1 MIMVMII
8 INQKSRS
15 YLAMMVSASWM
26 VLLYAVSF
34 FSRSLT
40 WRVEGKQLFY
50 AQQNLFSFYVKLM
63 EHNID
68 LLL

>member
-8 INQKSRS
+8 INQRSRS

-40 WRVEGKQLFY
+40 WRGDGKQLFY
-50 AQQNLFSFYVKLM
+50 AQQN
-63 EHNID
+63 
-68 LLL
+68 

>member
-8 INQKSRS
+8 INQTSRS

-40 WRVEGKQLFY
+40 WRGDRKQLFY
-50 AQQNLFSFYVKLM
+50 AQQN
-63 EHNID
+63 
-68 LLL
+68 

>member
-1 MIMVMII
+1 MI
-8 INQKSRS
+8 NKTSRS

-40 WRVEGKQLFY
+40 WRGEGKQLFY
-50 AQQNLFSFYVKLM
+50 AQQNLFSFYVKLT